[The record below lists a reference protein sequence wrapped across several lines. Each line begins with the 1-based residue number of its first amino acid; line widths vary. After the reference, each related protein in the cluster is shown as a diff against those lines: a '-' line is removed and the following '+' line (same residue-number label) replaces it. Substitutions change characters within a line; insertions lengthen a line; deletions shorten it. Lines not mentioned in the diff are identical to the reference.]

1 MTPYPKIFADYR
13 RSSYQDYR
21 TQATGSESRL
31 FFETDADGEW
41 PRVVLVVENGIA
53 IVYDTRVRV
62 VAFDGSMLWERRAF
76 PGFDVFV
83 NEGLVYYRSG
93 INTLATSNMDGAAVL
108 EDVFIFT
115 SNETSTF
122 PLVIPWSPNQ
132 FLAQTF
138 VRKLEEFPD
147 TGPDRYYLILMG
159 TEDYDDWSYLQEF
172 EGNVLPGV
180 VMSGGKRI
188 VVLEVGGVV
197 RTIDGDTGSILHTW
211 TLEGLEFHAASLTAD
226 DELIVT
232 YLREDSTLAVAAFGL
247 STSSE
252 SDTLKPLWETDFGR
266 GTLSSVVQ
274 PPALGNDGRVYVIV
288 SSQVACIEHGR
299 INWRVPAGESQY
311 YQYVTVLNDNS
322 ALVAAGGMLT
332 HVSADGERVFLVQFP
347 IGEMVTTPAVIDAS
361 GKIYVGTNRGVRLV
375 R

>member
-1 MTPYPKIFADYR
+1 MWLVRGRAISVLLVLLVAYHSRECDVDEPSPLQEVRMTPYSKIFADYR
-13 RSSYQDYR
+13 RSSYQDYG

-31 FFETDADGEW
+31 FFETDNEGEW

-53 IVYDTRVRV
+53 IVYDARVRV
-62 VAFDGSMLWERRAF
+62 VGFDGSILWERRAF

-93 INTLATSNMDGAAVL
+93 INTLATANMDGAAVL

-180 VMSGGKRI
+180 VMSDGKRI

-197 RTIDGDTGSILHTW
+197 RTVDGDTGSILDTW
-211 TLEGLEFHAASLTAD
+211 TLEGLEFYAASLTAD

-232 YLREDSTLAVAAFGL
+232 YLTEDSTLAVAAFGL
-247 STSSE
+247 STSAE
-252 SDTLKPLWETDFGR
+252 SDTLQPLWDTDFGR

-288 SSQVACIEHGR
+288 SSQVACIEHG
-299 INWRVPAGESQY
+299 
-311 YQYVTVLNDNS
+311 
-322 ALVAAGGMLT
+322 
-332 HVSADGERVFLVQFP
+332 
-347 IGEMVTTPAVIDAS
+347 
-361 GKIYVGTNRGVRLV
+361 
-375 R
+375 